1 MKDYKSMIA
10 SDSYL
15 KPRKD
20 PTQAQLR
27 LYLREVNY
35 HCPLCGKELQSRKQQ
50 KSNSLFEI
58 AHIYPNSPTD
68 EQYATLLGAERLGD
82 DSECY
87 ENKIA
92 LCKDCHSTQD
102 YHTSL
107 DDYIKLLD
115 IKKKCLRIS
124 ALHDATRTLGL
135 EVEIE
140 KVVLDICK
148 LSQED
153 FSELSY
159 TAINIANKFT
169 ASETLIKTKISSYV
183 FTYFTYIR
191 DLFAQM
197 DGCDGFMFSI
207 LSSQIHCAFQ
217 KMYATNASKN
227 EIFDSLVN
235 WIGNKTHNASKEACE
250 AVVSFFVQ
258 NCEVF
263 YEIS

>member
-1 MKDYKSMIA
+1 MLFIFIIDTTFA
-10 SDSYL
+10 R
-15 KPRKD
+15 P
-20 PTQAQLR
+20 
-27 LYLREVNY
+27 
-35 HCPLCGKELQSRKQQ
+35 
-50 KSNSLFEI
+50 SLPPGTVVTI
-58 AHIYPNSPTD
+58 I
-68 EQYATLLGAERLGD
+68 LLSAY
-82 DSECY
+82 C
-87 ENKIA
+87 
-92 LCKDCHSTQD
+92 ST
-102 YHTSL
+102 
-107 DDYIKLLD
+107 IP
-115 IKKKCLRIS
+115 
-124 ALHDATRTLGL
+124 
-135 EVEIE
+135 
-140 KVVLDICK
+140 
-148 LSQED
+148 
-153 FSELSY
+153 

-217 KMYATNASKN
+217 KMDATNASKN

-263 YEIS
+263 YEISQ